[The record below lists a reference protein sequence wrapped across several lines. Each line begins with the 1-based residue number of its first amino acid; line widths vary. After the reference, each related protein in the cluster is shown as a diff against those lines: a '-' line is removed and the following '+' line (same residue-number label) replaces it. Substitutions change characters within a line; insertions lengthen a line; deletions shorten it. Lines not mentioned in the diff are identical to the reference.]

1 MLTIFNYI
9 KNAMINHFN
18 TDVNPKGLLMVY
30 LISLNLALFISPYYP
45 GSRWPLVAGI
55 HFAMLLGIYGI
66 YHNKQLKK

>member
-45 GSRWPLVAGI
+45 GTVGR
-55 HFAMLLGIYGI
+55 
-66 YHNKQLKK
+66 